1 MRDVPS
7 PTDATAA
14 TTDLSPHKFSNLRE
28 LLSWYEANL
37 CNVQLNDP
45 RGYRVRFN
53 VEDFVHLVKL
63 TNKYG
68 RDPKNRRLTIE
79 DIRRANFSSET
90 GRFDRKRALELP
102 WAREISTQP
111 DYICLNW
118 QALGTGDEV
127 FVKNFGSDAAPQYR
141 VLVCK
146 VRGTTRIA
154 ITIFPRE
161 RIAQRELSTR
171 IWPPNSQGGL

>member
-1 MRDVPS
+1 MPTNPAAPRDPFLLKLDTL
-7 PTDATAA
+7 P
-14 TTDLSPHKFSNLRE
+14 E
-28 LLSWYEANL
+28 LLGWYEANL
-37 CNVQLNDP
+37 CYAQVNDP

-68 RDPKNRRLTIE
+68 CEPKNRRLAIAE
-79 DIRRANFSSET
+79 IRRNSFSSKE
-90 GRFDRKRALELP
+90 GRFDRQRALELP
-102 WAREISTQP
+102 RARELATHP
-111 DYICLNW
+111 DYICANW

-127 FVKNFGSDAAPQYR
+127 FVKNFGSAATPQYR

-161 RIAQRELSTR
+161 RIAERDLNTQ
-171 IWPPNSQGGL
+171 IWPAK